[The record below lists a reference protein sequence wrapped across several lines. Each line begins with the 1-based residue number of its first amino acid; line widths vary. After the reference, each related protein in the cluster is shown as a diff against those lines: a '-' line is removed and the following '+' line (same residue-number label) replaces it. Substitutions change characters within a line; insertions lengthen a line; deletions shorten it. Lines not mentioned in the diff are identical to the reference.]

1 MPRLHLLNKAPD
13 HARFGRC
20 LASIASDDTLVL
32 MENAVLAVTG
42 DHGLPAARTVALAED
57 LEARGLATG
66 ADTAVGAISIEQ
78 LVALTETHT
87 TVISW

>member
-1 MPRLHLLNKAPD
+1 MPKLHLLNKAPD
-13 HARFGRC
+13 HARFSRC

-32 MENAVLAVTG
+32 MENAVLGVAG
-42 DHGLPAARTVALAED
+42 DHTLPSAGVVALAED
-57 LEARGLATG
+57 MAARGIAAEVNG
-66 ADTAVGAISIEQ
+66 AVSAITIEQ

>member
-13 HARFGRC
+13 HARFRRC
-20 LASIASDDTLVL
+20 LASIGAGDTLVL
-32 MENAVLAVTG
+32 MENAVLAVAG
-42 DHGLPAARTVALAED
+42 DHALPATGVAALADD
-57 LEARGLATG
+57 LAARGLTDDTDG
-66 ADTAVGAISIEQ
+66 AVTAISVEE